1 MVKIIGLLKSRV
13 IQRMSERSTFS
24 PLQNSSAVGPHIDNL
39 VYVLENHTQR
49 FIIGTVFVAISIIG
63 SIGNSLVI
71 LAIALSRKLRN
82 ATNCFIGNLACAD
95 LLSCLWLPFNAIA
108 MFSITGWHLPDW
120 ICTLVGTVSMNC
132 VGASVLTLAFT
143 AFNRWYLLSKSKE
156 MFQKLY
162 TPRNIA
168 LMIVFSWFYPFLLL
182 VVPHFSGYT
191 TLGYSYEYKIC
202 AVDTGSERAYHFCMM
217 AGLLIILPAFAAIL
231 VIYFRIYRL
240 VAKHEW
246 TMQSRLGIEV
256 SNHTNMALENGGY
269 VGTSHH
275 PAIVSSDDPSSEV
288 VPDERNTQATHSR
301 RDSAS
306 NQPVHTFPPHNF
318 QVPCDLQNKNHSDQT
333 VASISANTNAP
344 VIILPSDLDSPCTN
358 AQSDQVQQACIT
370 LPVTQ
375 RERFPKQ
382 ERCEDQVTTLNR
394 TTVRITKKL
403 AIIIVVYVI
412 FILPFGVGTLLLM
425 PSSRSAVPWNYLLL
439 VFNSCLN
446 PIIYARTMRSFR
458 EVMGCI
464 VRCRFDSIPDPI
476 NFVRR
481 MRRRPLIV

>member
-1 MVKIIGLLKSRV
+1 
-13 IQRMSERSTFS
+13 MSERSTFS
-24 PLQNSSAVGPHIDNL
+24 PLQNSSIVGSHIDNRL
-39 VYVLENHTQR
+39 YVLENHTQR

-82 ATNCFIGNLACAD
+82 ATNCFVGNLACAD

-108 MFSITGWHLPDW
+108 MLSITGWHLPDW

-143 AFNRWYLLSKSKE
+143 AFNRWYLLSRSKE

-162 TPRNIA
+162 TPRNIT
-168 LMIVFSWFYPFLLL
+168 LMMLFTWFYPFLLL
-182 VVPHFSGYT
+182 VVPHFSGYI
-191 TLGYSYEYKIC
+191 TLGYSYEYKLC
-202 AVDTGSERAYHFCMM
+202 AVDTGSERVYYFCMM

-256 SNHTNMALENGGY
+256 SDHNKMALGNGGY
-269 VGTSHH
+269 EGTSHH
-275 PAIVSSDDPSSEV
+275 PAIASSDDPSSEV
-288 VPDERNTQATHSR
+288 VPDDGNTQATHSR

-306 NQPVHTFPPHNF
+306 NQPVHTITPHNF
-318 QVPCDLQNKNHSDQT
+318 PCDLQNKNQSDQT
-333 VASISANTNAP
+333 VEVASISANTHAP
-344 VIILPSDLDSPCTN
+344 VIILPSDLDPPYTN

-375 RERFPKQ
+375 RERLPKQ

-412 FILPFGVGTLLLM
+412 FILPFGIGTLLLA
-425 PSSRSAVPWNYLLL
+425 PSSRPAVPWDYLLL

-464 VRCRFDSIPDPI
+464 VRGRFDRIPDPI
-476 NFVRR
+476 HLVRR